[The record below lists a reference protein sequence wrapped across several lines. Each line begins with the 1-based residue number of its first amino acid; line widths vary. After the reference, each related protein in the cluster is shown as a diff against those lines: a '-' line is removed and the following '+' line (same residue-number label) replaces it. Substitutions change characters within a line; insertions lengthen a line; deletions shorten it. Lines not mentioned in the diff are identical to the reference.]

1 MRFSRSSPK
10 KLKTKTPKQ
19 RDKNHNATNK
29 GQHKGK
35 KNILVVHDGGAVS
48 SHGLF
53 FDDTDEL
60 ESAAE
65 RSVKVG
71 PFRALKM
78 SHLQDVVILSHT
90 QEKNVTP
97 NNELDIKN
105 VMLLGD
111 DQTPPVV
118 KGYRRVMLHVDIYI
132 EYGYM

>member
-1 MRFSRSSPK
+1 M
-10 KLKTKTPKQ
+10 
-19 RDKNHNATNK
+19 
-29 GQHKGK
+29 
-35 KNILVVHDGGAVS
+35 HDGGAVS

-97 NNELDIKN
+97 NNEPDIKN
-105 VMLLGD
+105 VMLLWDCPHGD
-111 DQTPPVV
+111 DQTPPAV